1 MFKNWKLFL
10 VSLITCWAFQLVA
23 TGVIVGSWIFFFA
36 EPSPGGV
43 VEKTFTQKLGA
54 TVTFVVFFF
63 AVRYLVFTPIV
74 QYLERLSYKR
84 ISKWQGE
91 LRVALQ
97 RSGLVLVQCG
107 STGWSSTSNSI
118 CSAIPSIMFEPLV
131 SRILS
136 DDPKLRSKAAAR
148 FANLCSAQRSAS
160 DHQKVT
166 RLGEFAFKPHF

>member
-23 TGVIVGSWIFFFA
+23 TGFIVGCWVLFFA
-36 EPSPGGV
+36 APPSGAV
-43 VEKTFTQKLGA
+43 VEQTFTQKLGA

-63 AVRYLVFTPIV
+63 SVRYLVFTPLV
-74 QYLERLSYKR
+74 QYLERLSFKR
-84 ISKWQGE
+84 ILELQGQI
-91 LRVALQ
+91 RVALQ
-97 RSGLVLVQCG
+97 KSGLVLVQCG
-107 STGWSSTSNSI
+107 STGWSSTGGSI
-118 CSAIPSIMFEPLV
+118 CSAIPSIMFEPLI
-131 SRILS
+131 SRLLS
-136 DDPKLRSKAAAR
+136 PDPQVRTKASAR